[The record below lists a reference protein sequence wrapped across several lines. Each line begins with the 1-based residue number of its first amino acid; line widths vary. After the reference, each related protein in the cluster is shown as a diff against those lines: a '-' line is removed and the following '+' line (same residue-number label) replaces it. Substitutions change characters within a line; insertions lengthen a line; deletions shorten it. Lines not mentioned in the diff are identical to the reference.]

1 MGTVGNGGKVEIVVP
16 GLRGGEVVEISVR
29 LPAPGANGTET
40 QRPVGLLKGRIRI
53 LANFDEPLEE
63 FDLPT

>member
-1 MGTVGNGGKVEIVVP
+1 MGTVGDGSKVEILVP
-16 GLRGGEVVEISVR
+16 GLHSGELVEISVR
-29 LPAPGANGTET
+29 LPAQEANHAET

-53 LANFDEPLEE
+53 LDSFDEPLEE